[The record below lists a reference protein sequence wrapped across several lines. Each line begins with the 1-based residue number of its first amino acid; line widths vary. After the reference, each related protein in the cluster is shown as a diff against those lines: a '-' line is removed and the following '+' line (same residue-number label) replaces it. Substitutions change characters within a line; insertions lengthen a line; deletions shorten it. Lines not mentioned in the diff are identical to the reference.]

1 MRLSTGSVQLNVYNQ
16 SRFSVHY
23 LLSNC
28 VYVKGSPQPDITW
41 LKNDE
46 SVSPWV
52 NIINVEDASTLVIP
66 SSKYSDSGV
75 YTIMAKNS
83 SGQSS
88 FDIQVRVAGKSV
100 IYK

>member
-16 SRFSVHY
+16 SRFSVY
-23 LLSNC
+23 NFLSNC

-41 LKNDE
+41 LKNDD

-88 FDIQVRVAGKSV
+88 FDIEVRVAGKSV
-100 IYK
+100 I